1 MKNLANC
8 SVREFLT
15 QTNKIRKSVANWL
28 SLTQIMEIRKH
39 LPDLPEDV
47 SKEDKDEAL
56 KKQAKEN
63 LSDMLDAIL
72 DKYPEETA
80 EMLGLACFIEPE
92 DLDNHKMVELFSSF
106 DEMIN
111 CEEVISFFT
120 SLAKLAR
127 KTGFGTPNR

>member
-39 LPDLPEDV
+39 LPDLPEDI

>member
-39 LPDLPEDV
+39 LPDLPEDI

-120 SLAKLAR
+120 SLAKLAKR
-127 KTGFGTPNR
+127 TGFGTQNR

>member
-120 SLAKLAR
+120 SLTKLAKR
-127 KTGFGTPNR
+127 TGFGTQNR

>member
-28 SLTQIMEIRKH
+28 SLTQIIEIRKH
-39 LPDLPEDV
+39 LPDLPEGV

-120 SLAKLAR
+120 SLAKLAK
-127 KTGFGTPNR
+127 KTGFGTQNR